1 MTYQA
6 TVTYTKPII
15 RSAMRQFWFRYIA
28 WHGFAVIA
36 ISTIVAAV
44 LIATGDRSWVAG
56 MFAVLSIISLATS
69 TAVYVVLLRRS
80 FWRFNHMHSKS
91 ANFTFS
97 DESLTVASDLG
108 KSEMSWRA
116 IKKIWKFP
124 DVWLLFVSKS
134 VFITLPLS
142 DIDASTQEFIA
153 EQTVRHG
160 GRVE

>member
-1 MTYQA
+1 
-6 TVTYTKPII
+6 
-15 RSAMRQFWFRYIA
+15 
-28 WHGFAVIA
+28 
-36 ISTIVAAV
+36 
-44 LIATGDRSWVAG
+44 
-56 MFAVLSIISLATS
+56 
-69 TAVYVVLLRRS
+69 
-80 FWRFNHMHSKS
+80 MHSKS

-97 DESLTVASDLG
+97 DESLTVSSDLG

-116 IKKIWKFP
+116 IEKIWKFP

-153 EQTVRHG
+153 EQTLRHG